1 MNVISKDLGY
11 GIKSITLNDP
21 KSYNSLSFK
30 TLNELSKLLK
40 KFDADS
46 KTRVIIISGN
56 GKGFSAGHN
65 LKEVKSLKTKSKYL
79 KLFNLCSKV
88 MIQIVEGRKPVIAK
102 VHGAAFAAGCQLAA
116 SCDLAYSTNDA
127 IFATPGV
134 NIGLFCS
141 TPMVA
146 VSRKIN
152 RKQMMKMLL
161 TGEPIKANFAKQIGL
176 INDHFTKNKL
186 NKEILNIAKK
196 ISSKSNLTIK
206 IGKRAFYKQLEM
218 PLSKAYAYTSKMM
231 TLNMMAMD
239 AKEGISAFLEK
250 RKPVWKNK

>member
-1 MNVISKDLGY
+1 
-11 GIKSITLNDP
+11 
-21 KSYNSLSFK
+21 
-30 TLNELSKLLK
+30 
-40 KFDADS
+40 
-46 KTRVIIISGN
+46 
-56 GKGFSAGHN
+56 
-65 LKEVKSLKTKSKYL
+65 
-79 KLFNLCSKV
+79 

-161 TGEPIKANFAKQIGL
+161 TGEPIKANLAKQIGL

-186 NKEILNIAKK
+186 NKEVLNIAKK

-218 PLSKAYAYTSKMM
+218 PLNKAYKYTSEMM

-250 RKPVWKNK
+250 RSPKWKHR